1 MILMVLVVICY
12 TITSLNDKYAVS
24 KAGMNGSQMTF
35 VMAAAT
41 SFFMIFTLPFLDRT
55 FEITPLSFVF
65 IFLLLISKLLEFQM
79 SARILVEMS
88 AFELKA
94 WLGICMFMSY
104 FTDIILGNATFTALK
119 IICVAITAAGLI
131 MIAKTGK
138 KNVNYKKIVV
148 PLILY
153 LLSRYGYGIAV
164 TWINKVGCIS
174 SDMVLFA
181 ALIIL
186 AVILFPKSDI
196 ISLAKRKP
204 KEVSIV
210 ALAKIPNVLGLILE
224 NAVIAISLT
233 NDSFIQPMIL
243 ITILIIG
250 MFQNTERPTGWNL
263 AGSIICA
270 VGILGFQFA
279 GLV

>member
-41 SFFMIFTLPFLDRT
+41 SFFMIFTLPFLNRT
-55 FEITPLSFVF
+55 IEITPLSFVF

-119 IICVAITAAGLI
+119 ILCVAITAAGLI

-138 KNVNYKKIVV
+138 KNVNYKNSCT
-148 PLILY
+148 PDT
-153 LLSRYGYGIAV
+153 LSPFQIRLRHCSYMDKQGGLHFVGYGTFCGADNPCCN
-164 TWINKVGCIS
+164 T
-174 SDMVLFA
+174 
-181 ALIIL
+181 
-186 AVILFPKSDI
+186 FPQVRYYQPCKKK
-196 ISLAKRKP
+196 AQ
-204 KEVSIV
+204 VS
-210 ALAKIPNVLGLILE
+210 KHRCPCK
-224 NAVIAISLT
+224 
-233 NDSFIQPMIL
+233 DSQRSG
-243 ITILIIG
+243 TY
-250 MFQNTERPTGWNL
+250 T
-263 AGSIICA
+263 
-270 VGILGFQFA
+270 
-279 GLV
+279 

>member
-1 MILMVLVVICY
+1 
-12 TITSLNDKYAVS
+12 
-24 KAGMNGSQMTF
+24 
-35 VMAAAT
+35 
-41 SFFMIFTLPFLDRT
+41 
-55 FEITPLSFVF
+55 
-65 IFLLLISKLLEFQM
+65 
-79 SARILVEMS
+79 
-88 AFELKA
+88 
-94 WLGICMFMSY
+94 
-104 FTDIILGNATFTALK
+104 
-119 IICVAITAAGLI
+119 

-174 SDMVLFA
+174 SDMALFA

-250 MFQNTERPTGWNL
+250 MFQKTERPTGWNL